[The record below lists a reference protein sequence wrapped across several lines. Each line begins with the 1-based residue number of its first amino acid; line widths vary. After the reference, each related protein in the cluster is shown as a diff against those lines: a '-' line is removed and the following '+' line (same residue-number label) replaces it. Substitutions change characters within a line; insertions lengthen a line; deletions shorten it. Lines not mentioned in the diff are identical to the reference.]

1 MVQTLKEYMRKTLN
15 EMISHMEGG
24 IIKTRE
30 TLRTLEAMDMD
41 RAEFIV
47 NLHSLS
53 EDEGEKAVT
62 KQYTGTLKD
71 AVEKTRKEFR
81 SKYGEDIQVKYL
93 VEIFIGER
101 GYIIPEEYL
110 FQFIERPC
118 SG

>member
-24 IIKTRE
+24 IIKTRD
-30 TLRTLEAMDMD
+30 TLKTLEAMDMD

-62 KQYTGTLKD
+62 KQYTGTLKN
-71 AVEKTRKEFR
+71 AIEMAEKEFKA
-81 SKYGEDIQVKYL
+81 KYN

>member
-1 MVQTLKEYMRKTLN
+1 MVQTLKEYLRKTLN

-24 IIKTRE
+24 IIKTRD
-30 TLRTLEAMDMD
+30 TLKTLEAMDMD

-53 EDEGEKAVT
+53 EDQGEKSVT
-62 KQYTGTLKD
+62 RQYTGTLKN
-71 AVEKTRKEFR
+71 AIEMAEKEFKA
-81 SKYGEDIQVKYL
+81 KYGEGIKAKYN